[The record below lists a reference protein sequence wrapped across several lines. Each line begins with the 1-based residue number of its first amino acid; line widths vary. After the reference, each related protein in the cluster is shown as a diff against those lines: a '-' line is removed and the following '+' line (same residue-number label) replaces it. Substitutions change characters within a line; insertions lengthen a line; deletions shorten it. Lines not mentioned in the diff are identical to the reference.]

1 MNLSIINQHNIQ
13 SAVLIAAVAA
23 LLAIALV
30 STANNGSQTARAS
43 WGKIARASW
52 G

>member
-1 MNLSIINQHNIQ
+1 MYLSVIKQHKVQ
-13 SAVLIAAVAA
+13 SVVLIAAVAA

-30 STANNGSQTARAS
+30 SAANSGSQTARAS
-43 WGKIARASW
+43 WGLARASW